1 LKLVVISLIVFSIII
16 LFLFALFPSDISV
29 SRMVQINRPETVVR
43 KKIADLRQWKWNE
56 FLGIAFAADTVA
68 GHSPGNLDSDYI
80 HQASVSVDLLK
91 ATPDTL
97 FTRWQHGNK
106 SFTGNFILK
115 QMNGQ
120 TMLQWTLYFHIK
132 WYPWDKLASMFYEKQ
147 LGPVMEKSLTNLQQ
161 ELESSGG

>member
-1 LKLVVISLIVFSIII
+1 LKLIVISLIVFSIII

-29 SRMVQINRPETVVR
+29 SRMVQINRPEAMVR
-43 KKIADLRQWKWNE
+43 EKIADMREWKWNE
-56 FLGIAFAADTVA
+56 FLRNTFTDTL
-68 GHSPGNLDSDYI
+68 PGLSHDNLDSDHI
-80 HQASVSVDLLK
+80 RQASVSVDLLK
-91 ATPDTL
+91 ATPDSL
-97 FTRWQHGNK
+97 FTRWRHGSK

-120 TMLQWTLYFHIK
+120 TVLQWTLYFHIK

-147 LGPVMEKSLTNLQQ
+147 LGPVMEKSLMNLQQ

>member
-1 LKLVVISLIVFSIII
+1 LKLIVISLIVFSIII

-29 SRMVQINRPETVVR
+29 SRMVQISRPEAVVR
-43 KKIADLRQWKWNE
+43 KKIADLREWKWNE
-56 FLGIAFAADTVA
+56 FLGNAFNDTLT
-68 GHSPGNLDSDYI
+68 GFSHGRLDSDYI
-80 HQASVSVDLLK
+80 QQPSVSVNLLK
-91 ATPDTL
+91 AMPDTI
-97 FTRWQHGNK
+97 FTRWQHGSK

-120 TMLQWTLYFHIK
+120 TILQWTLYFHIK

-161 ELESSGG
+161 ELETPAG